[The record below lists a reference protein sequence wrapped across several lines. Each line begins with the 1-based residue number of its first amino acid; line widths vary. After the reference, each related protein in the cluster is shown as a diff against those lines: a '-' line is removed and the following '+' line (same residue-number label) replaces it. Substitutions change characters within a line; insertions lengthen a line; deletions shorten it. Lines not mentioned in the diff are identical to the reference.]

1 MFTALSERLTATLK
15 RLTGR
20 GVLSEQDV
28 TEALRE
34 IRRHLLEADVSFEV
48 TTGFVERVR
57 ERAVGVIAV
66 KSVSPGQQVAKL
78 VHDELARMLGASD
91 EDLARKVGAQHAAP
105 LQFAPVGPTVILL
118 VGLQGSG
125 KTTTAAKLARRL
137 KLEQKAPG
145 LVAADPY
152 RPAAGDQLRQLVEQV
167 GVQVFPREQG
177 AGSGTVLEVVQ
188 QAVREAEK
196 ARCRTVIVD
205 TAGRLQIDAELM
217 DELKALRAATSPR
230 EVLLVAD
237 GMTGQDAVR
246 IARGFH
252 EGVGLTGAILTKLDG
267 DARGGAALS
276 IHGVTGVP
284 IKFIGTGENV
294 GAQHAAP
301 LLEPFD
307 PVRMAG
313 RILGQGDVVA
323 LVEKAAATIDAEAA
337 ERLEKKARSKQGMDL
352 ADFLVALKQMQA
364 MGPIKQVLGLLPGVN
379 ARALKAV
386 NADDKRLKHVEAIVL
401 SMTPDERTDPSIL
414 TGSRRLRIAKGAGRT
429 VQEVNRLLEQFQQMR
444 KLLKRTW
451 ARYGNSHS
459 AAARGTE
466 GAELLPDRRRGF
478 ALSPRRAVRR
488 DLGPLQPAH
497 QSRRHPRGCG
507 ASARLARQGGP
518 PDRHGPLAAEEG
530 GSAGQT
536 TRVVGR
542 VRKPHGQRGEVAVFP
557 LVENPGAVFT
567 PKARLLVVNEE
578 RQVVAGPLVVARR
591 RAYHREW
598 LLSFVGVKSRAD
610 VEPWREHFV
619 AVEETD
625 ADD

>member
-1 MFTALSERLTATLK
+1 MFTALSERLTAALK

-48 TTGFVERVR
+48 TQGFVERVR
-57 ERAVGVIAV
+57 ERAIGAIAV
-66 KSVSPGQQVAKL
+66 KTVSPGQQVVKL
-78 VHDELARMLGASD
+78 VHDEIARMLGASD
-91 EDLARKVGAQHAAP
+91 EDLARTVGAQRAAP
-105 LQFAPVGPTVILL
+105 LQFASVGPTVILL

-152 RPAAGDQLRQLVEQV
+152 RPAAGEQLRQLGELV
-167 GVQVFPREQG
+167 GVPVFGKREALKDSLTV
-177 AGSGTVLEVVQ
+177 AGNVVELVRD
-188 QAVREAEK
+188 ALREAEK

-246 IARGFH
+246 IARGFQ

-284 IKFIGTGENV
+284 IKFIGVGEHV

-301 LLEPFD
+301 QLEPFD

-323 LVEKAAATIDAEAA
+323 LVEKAAATMDAEAA
-337 ERLEKKARSKQGMDL
+337 QRLERKARSKRGVDL

-364 MGPIKQVLGLLPGVN
+364 MGPIQQVLGLFPRVN
-379 ARALKAV
+379 AQALKTV

-401 SMTPDERTDPSIL
+401 SMTPDERADPSIL
-414 TGSRRLRIAKGAGRT
+414 SGSRRLRIAKGAGRT
-429 VQEVNRLLEQFQQMR
+429 VQEEI
-444 KLLKRTW
+444 
-451 ARYGNSHS
+451 G
-459 AAARGTE
+459 
-466 GAELLPDRRRGF
+466 
-478 ALSPRRAVRR
+478 RAHV
-488 DLGPLQPAH
+488 
-497 QSRRHPRGCG
+497 
-507 ASARLARQGGP
+507 
-518 PDRHGPLAAEEG
+518 
-530 GSAGQT
+530 
-536 TRVVGR
+536 
-542 VRKPHGQRGEVAVFP
+542 
-557 LVENPGAVFT
+557 
-567 PKARLLVVNEE
+567 
-578 RQVVAGPLVVARR
+578 
-591 RAYHREW
+591 
-598 LLSFVGVKSRAD
+598 
-610 VEPWREHFV
+610 
-619 AVEETD
+619 
-625 ADD
+625 

>member
-48 TTGFVERVR
+48 TTGFVEGVR

-78 VHDELARMLGASD
+78 VHDEIAALLGGTKRTLD
-91 EDLARKVGAQHAAP
+91 
-105 LQFAPVGPTVILL
+105 FAPVGPTVILL

-152 RPAAGDQLRQLVEQV
+152 RPAAAEQLRQLGEQV
-167 GVQVFPREQG
+167 GVPVFGRASDRSVGVG
-177 AGSGTVLEVVQ
+177 AQHAAPLRSPTDVVGLVQ

-205 TAGRLQIDAELM
+205 TAGRLQLDAELM
-217 DELKALRAATSPR
+217 DELKALRSATSPR
-230 EVLLVAD
+230 EVLLVVD

-246 IARGFH
+246 IARGFQ

-301 LLEPFD
+301 QLEPFD

-323 LVEKAAATIDAEAA
+323 LVEKAAATMDAEAA
-337 ERLEKKARSKQGMDL
+337 QRLEKKARSKRGMDL

-364 MGPIKQVLGLLPGVN
+364 IGPIKHVLGLLPGVN
-379 ARALKAV
+379 AQALKAV

-401 SMTPDERTDPSIL
+401 SMTPDERADPSIL
-414 TGSRRLRIAKGAGRT
+414 TGSRRSRIAKGAGRT

-444 KLLKRTW
+444 KLLKRT
-451 ARYGNSHS
+451 
-459 AAARGTE
+459 
-466 GAELLPDRRRGF
+466 
-478 ALSPRRAVRR
+478 
-488 DLGPLQPAH
+488 
-497 QSRRHPRGCG
+497 
-507 ASARLARQGGP
+507 
-518 PDRHGPLAAEEG
+518 
-530 GSAGQT
+530 
-536 TRVVGR
+536 
-542 VRKPHGQRGEVAVFP
+542 
-557 LVENPGAVFT
+557 
-567 PKARLLVVNEE
+567 
-578 RQVVAGPLVVARR
+578 
-591 RAYHREW
+591 
-598 LLSFVGVKSRAD
+598 
-610 VEPWREHFV
+610 
-619 AVEETD
+619 
-625 ADD
+625 